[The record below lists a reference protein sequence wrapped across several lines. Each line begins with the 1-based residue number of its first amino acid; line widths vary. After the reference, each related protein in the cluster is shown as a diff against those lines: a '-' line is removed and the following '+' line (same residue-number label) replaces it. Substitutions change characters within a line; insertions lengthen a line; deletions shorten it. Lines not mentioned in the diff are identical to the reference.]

1 MVEFPSDPINI
12 DDPKYLIDNAMLRLE
27 QLGIDPNLLTLGDA
41 NNTGQ
46 LVVLDQNGN
55 TLDRDAL
62 KAASVLMN
70 NKALPALEGYGV
82 LEGTNRVYELPSNLG
97 GGEPG
102 TLLFDLESVAQE
114 VANDLSY
121 LERNAGDAMEYD
133 IMDIFNRAIKSLND
147 NPTPEQEQKVLS
159 YDWQK
164 LLKTFYTDVFPDDPK
179 EVSRNVKDYVN
190 LIMLD
195 KDGSGRKK
203 NIGAKPTPASE
214 IPQKISETAA
224 RNPIEV
230 GPAPVETMDVDEAY
244 EGKVAGAAGEPAF
257 PRPEAEIRTTAD
269 AMNAGL
275 RTSTTRA
282 IAGAQP
288 GDYLDFS
295 EDGVKGVWRIL
306 RVVKYDFNN
315 PDDVA
320 KWEATEGWNFA
331 RIKEQGG
338 KLLDQVLR
346 KNSKTFLLKKA
357 DAAPAG
363 SKVLKLPMR
372 YSYGPEG
379 TTFDSSFTKFGAT
392 AAVSPSSPA
401 AVAQTP
407 KVPAWEIRNNI
418 YSSVGKKLGI
428 PQEELELRAALTNP
442 TNNILKTAKGGSTN
456 SVDAGLIKNPLPV
469 VIDRKIF
476 PSAEHAYFY
485 ISEKLKLDSS
495 SSEALDA
502 MASIIAE
509 KFRQNPKLAARLQ
522 KIAGE
527 AGLSPVDWIFA
538 QSHFTGK
545 EPTTDPSG
553 WTGEGRNSRFLQALA
568 SGYEQYEKAPDP
580 YAGLAER
587 DAAIKSGLI
596 RWAQTEG
603 NWKYFPTIDSNQRRR
618 TKQNYFLSEDTS
630 VPLGGKTR
638 SWTAMQTLAAG
649 IVEKN
654 PDVMR
659 RTVGATGA
667 FGMPYEQSPFN
678 RRGAIAEITTETA
691 KQQTI
696 QQALREA
703 ALKSGV
709 DITMGGS
716 RQDVDGFISASIGKE
731 SVMNVND
738 PEALRRFVRRLDAA
752 VNNLIDLNTRVEA
765 LNVPAE
771 SSIRKSLTV
780 QKDQA
785 QALYDVL
792 SKAHEI
798 LTDYSDPAMRM
809 RAAGV
814 TRSLSGERGNIAP
827 GFESLAQVA
836 EIQGQLPRVPRPAID
851 TTSEGGNYGPYSAY
865 GKLDSASAAAMAES
879 QGFIEEPGDFRP
891 RKVFSRPLRAD
902 GLVSAEQRFLDQQP
916 LLEGEVSKIA
926 YPLKEFGGGGI
937 IKANELFEGRFTGGM
952 SDKVMRG
959 WMDQGFSMEE
969 ARALTFATYGVG
981 LEGADQFEE
990 SPARSKAQIEAS
1002 FDYQPLT
1009 ELRANPNADLNA
1021 AIVLTERLF
1030 PGISGM
1036 GVDVSVG
1043 DGWSMSRKAKFR
1055 PIFEL
1060 ANGYDEALMPDLIE
1074 QSAKF
1079 NPPTADVVVVSL
1091 FNLAENQAAFDQIMS
1106 RYLSQA
1112 IQATSLD
1119 RKISRGLVGEVS
1131 ELSREL
1137 SGLVDPKSGTVDP
1150 RRLVQIMR
1158 EGTKD
1163 GELTVKA
1170 KIARQILKSM
1180 VVALPSTELADF
1192 GRLNYSDQLRV
1203 APKVEFRVVSP
1214 FKVLPGGAIVD
1225 ADTSY
1230 ILAYGMPRVMPYKI
1244 TSKGG
1249 NLQID
1254 QVAKIEAEDVANQY
1268 VPKKPMDRSGKL
1280 SRIQRDILV
1289 DSQGGQPLTTTIE
1302 NAEDVRLAKLN
1313 FLIENIDLLYQ
1324 TQTWH
1329 IGGQPVAKMASAA
1342 LKANMSEGERV
1353 AYERGVREDILI
1365 RRGQG
1370 ISAKSSDITGGAGS
1384 TRWYNAEVPP
1394 VVVRPILDV
1403 VNYSADLGPATFGGS
1418 NIGSVI
1424 PRSVVSPM
1432 QDESLRLNLG
1442 GIEPKTPVVA
1452 LSRWT
1457 DDIERVLADMDPG
1470 KTHKVIRDLFVQ
1482 ADEILKVAFSAGQ
1495 SLGYGSVESG
1505 KGLTGIPDVE
1515 GAVMAPD
1522 VQRAGL
1528 MPGAE
1533 ELTMGNVKL
1542 LAEHL
1547 AYQLGKVRAV
1557 YRLTRATTDPMSPI
1571 VPDFGK
1577 FYDFR
1582 QSVAAAEEKSE
1593 QARRKEA
1600 GPFYDEM
1607 GNEISKEEHLRL
1619 MVESDSGVATDLPQ
1633 EQADPTIRNLGES
1646 LDVDFGKIRDPY
1658 LVENAARMAGVP
1670 VQAYSELLQ
1679 AAGRDLYNAIEGK
1692 IRIQDSEILGILKR
1706 NEIVPTSGSPILPEE
1721 MRPALLAEV
1730 VYQAWDDYSYN
1741 IAQDVR
1747 TRIPLTYKNQQI
1759 YATLMAEGQ
1768 PTPDGK
1774 TEPKI
1779 IIERAVAADEAIK
1792 SGRDILV
1799 KAGVIDEPGTEGLI
1813 KPERMP
1819 RGRVLMNSMLGA
1831 MSQIMDAVSA
1841 TMIQQARAGRA
1852 EAGVVY
1858 SATPEGFAG
1867 APETEPSSDIERKS
1881 YENWRETVDSKV
1893 LIDSAERYF
1902 GDDVESFELFKRLF
1916 SHLSGAEFPERGTNA
1931 TITRGQF
1938 LKAAVKIQ
1946 PFLKQYIPD
1955 FVPEDNSGAVRE
1967 AMNLAQEEF
1976 NRAQKY
1982 SMSLGRDDI
1991 GIRTNTERLVEIMKK
2006 ENWDAISGPIRTVLM
2021 QRDLEKLSAQISW
2034 ISNEF
2039 GIDQKVL
2046 VEALGGE
2053 EGIRKLV
2060 EIGPESRSLRVF
2072 ERALSGKWQDLES
2085 LRQTTDVFAI
2095 PGQESLEQKRE
2106 TIQIEDSEDGPR
2118 AAGSAADEDLEYSRG
2133 QMLDNYDDY
2142 NMVPYEQAKL
2152 VGATGGSIRDMLAR
2166 VGRPLREAP
2175 GSMGAMHGVG
2185 GFGAGALAD
2194 VAYMGWKGYL
2204 TPEALGMSA
2213 AFNSLN
2219 FLPKNIAPKL
2229 GVAGAI
2235 ANVGLTSAMG
2245 GDTGRAILQTIGGLS
2260 GGVIGAFGGGFGAI
2274 GGSIAGSEIGDFIW
2288 SDILGNKHKSQ
2299 SMWNRGVA
2307 PDATNVNKLPT
2318 RILP

>member
-1 MVEFPSDPINI
+1 MTIAYASDYSSVGEKATDREVTAAKKQFYKFGVKFGDDVERARRLAPI
-12 DDPKYLIDNAMLRLE
+12 Y
-27 QLGIDPNLLTLGDA
+27 
-41 NNTGQ
+41 
-46 LVVLDQNGN
+46 
-55 TLDRDAL
+55 
-62 KAASVLMN
+62 
-70 NKALPALEGYGV
+70 
-82 LEGTNRVYELPSNLG
+82 
-97 GGEPG
+97 
-102 TLLFDLESVAQE
+102 
-114 VANDLSY
+114 
-121 LERNAGDAMEYD
+121 ERNAGQEVIINIAGNGEYQKD
-133 IMDIFNRAIKSLND
+133 MI
-147 NPTPEQEQKVLS
+147 PTDQLTEEIAKDLAFLQKKGVGIVLVRSGGQTGADEAGVKAAAKLGIPAKVLAPKG
-159 YDWQK
+159 WK
-164 LLKTFYTDVFPDDPK
+164 FRTGAPGGAHTDRTGREAFLA
-179 EVSRNVKDYVN
+179 RF
-190 LIMLD
+190 
-195 KDGSGRKK
+195 GS
-203 NIGAKPTPASE
+203 
-214 IPQKISETAA
+214 
-224 RNPIEV
+224 
-230 GPAPVETMDVDEAY
+230 
-244 EGKVAGAAGEPAF
+244 
-257 PRPEAEIRTTAD
+257 
-269 AMNAGL
+269 
-275 RTSTTRA
+275 
-282 IAGAQP
+282 
-288 GDYLDFS
+288 
-295 EDGVKGVWRIL
+295 
-306 RVVKYDFNN
+306 
-315 PDDVA
+315 
-320 KWEATEGWNFA
+320 
-331 RIKEQGG
+331 
-338 KLLDQVLR
+338 
-346 KNSKTFLLKKA
+346 
-357 DAAPAG
+357 
-363 SKVLKLPMR
+363 
-372 YSYGPEG
+372 
-379 TTFDSSFTKFGAT
+379 
-392 AAVSPSSPA
+392 AAVVPPSSPA
-401 AVAQTP
+401 AADQTP
-407 KVPAWEIRNNI
+407 KVPAWKIRNNI
-418 YSSVGKKLGI
+418 YSSVGDTLGI
-428 PQEELELRAALTNP
+428 PKEELELRAALTNP
-442 TNNILKTAKGGSTN
+442 TNNILKTVNSGTTN
-456 SVDAGLIKNPLPV
+456 SLDAGRISRPLPV

-485 ISEKLKLDSS
+485 ISEKLKLDSG

-545 EPTTDPSG
+545 NPRTDPSG

-587 DAAIKSGLI
+587 DAVIKSGLI

-603 NWKYFPTIDSNQRRR
+603 NWKYFPTIDSNPVRR

-630 VPLGGKTR
+630 TPLGGATR

-654 PDVMR
+654 EDIMR

-667 FGMPYEQSPFN
+667 FGMPYEKTFFQDKPTT
-678 RRGAIAEITTETA
+678 RTGAIAEITTETA

-709 DITMGGS
+709 DITMNGEH
-716 RQDVDGFISASIGKE
+716 QDVDKFIAAPIGKE
-731 SVMNVND
+731 QVMNVND
-738 PEALRRFVRRLDAA
+738 PQALRRFVRRLDAA
-752 VNNLIDLNTRVEA
+752 VNNLIDLKNRVEA
-765 LNVPAE
+765 LNIPAE
-771 SSIRKSLTV
+771 SSIRRSLTI
-780 QKDQA
+780 QMDQA

-798 LTDYSDPAMRM
+798 LADYSDPAMRM
-809 RAAGV
+809 RAAGL

-827 GFESLAQVA
+827 GFESLAQIA

-851 TTSEGGNYGPYSAY
+851 TTSGGGNYGPYSAY

-926 YPLKEFGGGGI
+926 YPLKEFQGGGI

-952 SDKVMRG
+952 SDLVLRG

-969 ARALTFATYGVG
+969 ARALTFAMYGVG
-981 LEGADQFEE
+981 LEGADQFED
-990 SPARSKAQIEAS
+990 SPARAKAQIEAS
-1002 FDYQPLT
+1002 FDFSPT
-1009 ELRANPNADLNA
+1009 KDLKVFSKTNKGKVRTAKEISEFLSA
-1021 AIVLTERLF
+1021 AVMLTERLF
-1030 PGISGM
+1030 PGISGL

-1043 DGWSMSRKAKFR
+1043 DGWKMSRKAKFR

-1060 ANGYDEALMPDLIE
+1060 ANGYDETLVPDLIE

-1079 NPPTADVVVVSL
+1079 NPPTSDVTVVSL
-1091 FNLAENQAAFDQIMS
+1091 FNLAENQAAFDQIMGK
-1106 RYLSQA
+1106 YLSRA

-1137 SGLVDPKSGTVDP
+1137 SGLVDPESGTVDP

-1180 VVALPSTELADF
+1180 IVVLPTREVSSF
-1192 GRLNYSDQLRV
+1192 GRLNYSDSVGL
-1203 APKVEFRVVSP
+1203 APKVDFRVSSP

-1225 ADTSY
+1225 ADSSY

-1244 TSKGG
+1244 TSKSG

-1280 SRIQRDILV
+1280 SRIQRDLLT
-1289 DSQGGQPLTTTIE
+1289 DAQGGQPLTTTIE
-1302 NAEDVRLAKLN
+1302 NYDDIRLARLN
-1313 FLIENIDLLYQ
+1313 FIIENIDLLYQ

-1342 LKANMSEGERV
+1342 LKANMSTVERD
-1353 AYERGVREDILI
+1353 AYESGVRNDILT
-1365 RRGQG
+1365 RRGNG
-1370 ISAKSSDITGGAGS
+1370 LGTWTSDITGGAGS

-1403 VNYSADLGPATFGGS
+1403 LNYSADMGS
-1418 NIGSVI
+1418 FSMNGERIGSAL
-1424 PRSVVSPM
+1424 PRSLVSPL
-1432 QDESLRLNLG
+1432 QDESLDINKIGVDRTIAAVL
-1442 GIEPKTPVVA
+1442 ESRKTPFVA
-1452 LSRWT
+1452 LARWT

-1505 KGLTGIPDVE
+1505 KGLTGIPNAE
-1515 GAVMAPD
+1515 TILAAPD
-1522 VQRAGL
+1522 VARSGL
-1528 MPGAE
+1528 TPGAE

-1547 AYQLGKVRAV
+1547 AYQLAKVRGV

-1582 QSVAAAEEKSE
+1582 QSVAAAEDKAE

-1633 EQADPTIRNLGES
+1633 EQADPTIRNIGES

-1658 LVENAARMAGVP
+1658 LVENAAQMAGVP
-1670 VQAYSELLQ
+1670 LKAYAELLQ

-1692 IRIQDSEILGILKR
+1692 IRIQDSEILGVLKR

-1730 VYQAWDDYSYN
+1730 MYQAWDDYSYN
-1741 IAQDVR
+1741 IAQEVR
-1747 TRIPLTYKNQQI
+1747 TRIPIKYKNQRI

-1768 PTPDGK
+1768 STDPGK
-1774 TEPKI
+1774 TEPKV
-1779 IIERAVAADEAIK
+1779 IIERAIAADEAIK
-1792 SGRDILV
+1792 SGKDILI
-1799 KAGVIDEPGTEGLI
+1799 KAGVIDAPGTEGLI

-1831 MSQIMDAVSA
+1831 MSQIMDVVSA
-1841 TMIQQARAGRA
+1841 TMIQQARASRA

-1867 APETEPSSDIERKS
+1867 APETEPASSIERKA
-1881 YENWRETVDSKV
+1881 YENWRETIDSKV
-1893 LIDSAERYF
+1893 LIDAAERYF
-1902 GDDVESFELFKRLF
+1902 GDDVESFEFFKKLF

-1938 LKAAVKIQ
+1938 LRAAVKIQ
-1946 PFLKQYIPD
+1946 PFLKQYVPD
-1955 FVPEDNSGAVRE
+1955 FVPEDESGAVRQ

-1976 NRAQKY
+1976 NKARKF

-1991 GIRTNTERLVEIMKK
+1991 GINTQSERLVEIMKK
-2006 ENWDAISGPIRTVLM
+2006 ENWDAIGPEIHKVLM
-2021 QRDLEKLSAQISW
+2021 QRDLTTLSAQISW

-2039 GIDQKVL
+2039 GIDEKVL
-2046 VEALGGE
+2046 VDAIGGE
-2053 EGIRKLV
+2053 EGMRRLV
-2060 EIGPESRSLRVF
+2060 EIGPESRTFRVF

-2085 LRQTTDVFAI
+2085 LRQTTDVAAI
-2095 PGQESLEQKRE
+2095 PGQESLEAKGE
-2106 TIQIEDSEDGPR
+2106 TIQIEDLSQRPEMFEGEER
-2118 AAGSAADEDLEYSRG
+2118 QLGAEARGSAIDEGDEYSRG

-2142 NMVPYEQAKL
+2142 NMVPYEQGKL

-2166 VGRPLREAP
+2166 LGRPLREAP

-2194 VAYMGWKGYL
+2194 VAYLGWKGYL
-2204 TPEALGMSA
+2204 TPEALGVSA

-2235 ANVGLTSAMG
+2235 ANIGLTSAMG
-2245 GDTGRAILQTIGGLS
+2245 GDTGRAVLQTIGGLA

-2288 SDILGNKHKSQ
+2288 SDILGNKYKSQ
-2299 SMWNRGVA
+2299 SIWNRGVA